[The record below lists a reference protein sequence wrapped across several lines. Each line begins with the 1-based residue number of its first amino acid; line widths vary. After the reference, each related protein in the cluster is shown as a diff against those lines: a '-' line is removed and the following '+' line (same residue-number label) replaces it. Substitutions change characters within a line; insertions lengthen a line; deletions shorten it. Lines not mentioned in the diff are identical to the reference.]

1 MGDEKDYFDKV
12 FSLMQ
17 STLTDNKEWKDRLSK
32 LELRFTVASI
42 IFSILFIIMGSNNP
56 TVKSILA
63 LIIK

>member
-17 STLTDNKEWKDRLSK
+17 STFTDNKEWKERLSK
-32 LELRFTVASI
+32 LELRFTVATI
-42 IFSILFIIMGSNNP
+42 IFSILFLIIGSNNS
-56 TVKSILA
+56 TVKTILG

>member
-17 STLTDNKEWKDRLSK
+17 STIVDNKEWKERLGK
-32 LELRFTVASI
+32 LELRFTVATI
-42 IFSILFIIMGSNNP
+42 IFSILFIIIGSNNP
-56 TVKSILA
+56 TVKTILG

>member
-17 STLTDNKEWKDRLSK
+17 STIVDNKEWKERLGK
-32 LELRFTVASI
+32 LELRFTAATI
-42 IFSILFIIMGSNNP
+42 IFSILFIIIGSNNP
-56 TVKSILA
+56 TVKTILG

>member
-17 STLTDNKEWKDRLSK
+17 STIVDNKEWKDRLGK
-32 LELRFTVASI
+32 LELRFTVATI
-42 IFSILFIIMGSNNP
+42 IFSILFIIIGSNNP
-56 TVKSILA
+56 TVKTILG